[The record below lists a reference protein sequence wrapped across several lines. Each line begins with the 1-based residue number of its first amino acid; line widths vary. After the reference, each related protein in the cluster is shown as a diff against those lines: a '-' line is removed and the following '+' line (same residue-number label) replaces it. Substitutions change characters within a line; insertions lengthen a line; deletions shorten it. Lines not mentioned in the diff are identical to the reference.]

1 METFVISLPFPI
13 STTVFLFADIVRIN
27 IISRLIDMTDFVFG
41 LKTMD
46 NPKAT
51 YSDSKFQT
59 TLRKFVDEKQ
69 EITPKPCLYLEA
81 PKKSR
86 AWTRACRKFV
96 LKK

>member
-13 STTVFLFADIVRIN
+13 STTVFLFADIVRIII

-51 YSDSKFQT
+51 YSDSKIQT

-81 PKKSR
+81 LKKSR
-86 AWTRACRKFV
+86 AWTGPAGSLF
-96 LKK
+96 